1 MKVQIQKMTTLI
13 LHECAIMKD
22 NISIDR
28 VTYGFPISNILDG
41 SQIIMFKYLL
51 GSPKE
56 LKQIISPMILKM
68 PRKILSSSV
77 CKKKKEIKNLPNQYI
92 NLYNV

>member
-13 LHECAIMKD
+13 LHECAIVKD
-22 NISIDR
+22 SISIDR

-41 SQIIMFKYLL
+41 SQIIVFKYLL

-56 LKQIISPMILKM
+56 LKQIINPMILKM

-77 CKKKKEIKNLPNQYI
+77 CKKKRK
-92 NLYNV
+92 

>member
-13 LHECAIMKD
+13 LHECAIVKD

-41 SQIIMFKYLL
+41 SQIIMFKYML

-77 CKKKKEIKNLPNQYI
+77 CKKKGNKKSTKSIYKFI
-92 NLYNV
+92 